1 MGKATGGGRAAGGAG
16 GGSKGRSGG
25 SGGRPGGA
33 SGSGRGASGS
43 GSGSGRGGGREGTG
57 PRPGG
62 APIRGSRGASGASRA
77 PGDRREAR
85 RRWARAHHRHYHN
98 ELSYQG
104 DYDFRPRRS
113 TAQTV
118 VVLVVFGLILLALLW
133 LGLVLVL

>member
-33 SGSGRGASGS
+33 SGSGRG
-43 GSGSGRGGGREGTG
+43 GGREGTG
-57 PRPGG
+57 SRPGG
-62 APIRGSRGASGASRA
+62 APNRGSRGASGASRA

-98 ELSYQG
+98 ELGYQG